1 MAWEDDLSSDLPRGV
16 AGADPKVPSAA
27 WAMPSDIGEN
37 WAYHRKAIFLG
48 YRGGKGIGMADDRHV
63 LLCAGSRSGKG
74 ISFVIPNLLLYE
86 GSILTIDPKGEL
98 ARETANRRHVMGQK
112 VVVIDPFNRSG
123 EHTKTFR
130 GGFNPLAEID
140 PESDEAVDDAAMLA
154 EALVTDDSGADS
166 HWANAAR
173 ELVKALI
180 LRALLEPIET
190 RTLLYV
196 RKFFHAPGKV
206 LTGSDGKKAVVSGQ
220 VMALR
225 EMAGRAKPDELPGLD
240 SPCVEIMA
248 GIAAAYIQKNERE
261 FNSIVSY
268 ASVQLSFLDSRPLAK
283 CLEKSSFKLS
293 ELKTGKTTVYLCLPA
308 SRMATHGKWFRAVVS
323 QAMLMCENVDVKM
336 ECPLLLM
343 LEEFPVLGYMRSIE
357 AAAGQIASFGVKIIT
372 IIQDLTQLQKFY
384 KATWETFLGNSG
396 VTIFFG
402 NSDVTTLDYVSKK
415 LGALGFDLA
424 RSSGASPS
432 ARMAGAIVRQ
442 DHLQLSRLLEP
453 HELEVAFARRKLRAL
468 VLYSG
473 EKPLVVKRARY
484 FDPEEPFAELML

>member
-1 MAWEDDLSSDLPRGV
+1 MAWEDELASDLPRGV

-98 ARETANRRHVMGQK
+98 ARETAKRRHAMGQK

-123 EHTKTFR
+123 EHTQEFR
-130 GGFNPLAEID
+130 GGMNPLAEID
-140 PESDEAVDDAAMLA
+140 PTSEEAVDDASLLA
-154 EALVTDDSGADS
+154 DALIVDDSGGDS
-166 HWANAAR
+166 HWVNGGR

-180 LRALLEPIET
+180 LRALLEPIEN
-190 RTLLYV
+190 RHLGHV
-196 RKFFHAPGKV
+196 RAFFHAKGEMK
-206 LTGSDGKKAVVSGQ
+206 DGKPISGQ
-220 VMALR
+220 VRLLK
-225 EMAGRAKPDELPGLD
+225 EMAGREKEFDGVM
-240 SPCVEIMA
+240 S
-248 GIAAAYIQKNERE
+248 GIAIASLTKNERE
-261 FNSIVSY
+261 FNSIVSL
-268 ASVQLSFLDSRPLAK
+268 ASVQLAFLDSRPLMN
-283 CLEKSSFKLS
+283 CLRESSFKLS

-336 ECPLLLM
+336 GCPLLLM

-415 LGALGFDLA
+415 LGTLGFSA
-424 RSSGASPS
+424 GNMSSASPS
-432 ARMAGAIVRQ
+432 ARRGGAHVVEE
-442 DHLQLSRLLEP
+442 HMQLGKLLEP
-453 HELEVAFARRKLRAL
+453 HELEVAFARRTLRAL

-473 EKPLVVKRARY
+473 EKPLVVKRAQY
-484 FDPEEPFAELML
+484 FVDDEFKDVR